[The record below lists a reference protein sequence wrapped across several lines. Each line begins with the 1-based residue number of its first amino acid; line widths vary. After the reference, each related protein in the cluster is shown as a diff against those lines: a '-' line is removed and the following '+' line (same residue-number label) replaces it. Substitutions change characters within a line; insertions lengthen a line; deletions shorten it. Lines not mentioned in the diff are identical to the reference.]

1 MTGDAVGEI
10 RVLHVEDDPAF
21 ADLASTMLEREHPAI
36 AVESVRDAAAGLE
49 VLGEERVDCVVSDF
63 DMPETDG
70 LEFLAL
76 VRERHGD
83 LPFVLFTGKGS
94 EEIASEAISAGVTD
108 YLQKGSGREGYTML
122 ANRIENAVERHRTE
136 AALREERR
144 RFELIGRASA
154 DAFWDWDLRSGKVER
169 SEGYERIFGFDEEE
183 VGDDL
188 EWWLQQVHPDHR
200 EEVRRAT
207 MDAVEGD
214 DDTLEVDYRVQA
226 GDGTYKDAFARAHVV
241 RDGAGE
247 AVRVVGS
254 VTDVTSLKERERELD
269 RVRSRLEFV
278 LEGTETGV
286 WEWDPETGDVVWDRT
301 VERLFGVEPGG
312 FEGSYEAFLR
322 RVESDEDRE
331 RIETGIQRAMDGEE
345 RYDVEFRIRRD
356 DGEVRWLQ
364 AKGVPP
370 GMGGDRVDRFVGLI
384 TDVTARKDREREL
397 EQYATILETVP
408 DGVFL
413 LDEDGVI
420 EGGNAAASSM
430 LGFEREELVD
440 TPFADLVEAGIVSSA
455 VVDRY
460 AEAVRTLLTSETD
473 DREAR
478 FEYDV
483 HIDGEDRVFETRLAL
498 RPHDEAFRGTIG
510 IVQDVTR
517 RKEREARLER
527 SERRFEAVFDDPSAF
542 IGLLEPDGTLVL
554 ANETALEFV
563 DADLGEVAGRDF
575 LETPWWAGE
584 SQEKLAE
591 MAAGI
596 ERAAAGEFVRFE
608 ATHTGADG
616 ERIGVEGNVRP
627 VTDGSG
633 SVVSLLVEGWD
644 VTDRLEHEQMIER
657 LHETTRELVL
667 AEDAEGVAD
676 VVVTAA
682 TEILDFPSTVVRF
695 REGDELVPTAISAD
709 ADQRLGD
716 RPAYALGEGMPG
728 RAFETGEPH
737 LIQELE
743 EVEAEKY
750 PETYRSSL
758 YLPIGDYG
766 TLSIGSVEREAFD
779 DSDVALAQVLA
790 NNAAVAMDRLEG
802 EQMLRRRERALTRQN
817 ERLDRFAK
825 IVSHDLR
832 NPLNVAQGGVELV
845 EEDCE
850 SEHVGMV
857 RSALV
862 RMDDII
868 DDALSLARQG
878 ETVVDPDPVSFDR
891 AVSAAWETIDPGGA
905 TLEVDD
911 ALGNC
916 LADESRL
923 RQLLENLFR
932 NSVEH
937 GSTGHRRS
945 ADDSVEHGST
955 GRRIQSDDS
964 VEHGGPDVTVSVG
977 CMVGDGRN
985 PAGFF
990 VEDDGP
996 GIPEADRE
1004 DVFEFGWSRGEGG
1017 TGFGLAIVEEIADA
1031 HGWTVAATE
1040 SETGGARFEVTG
1052 VEPAGHQPSD
1062 ESAGAGDES
1071 DASGED

>member
-1 MTGDAVGEI
+1 MTDDHAGDI

-21 ADLASTMLEREHPAI
+21 ADLASTMLDREHPAI
-36 AVESVRDAAAGLE
+36 SVESVGSADAGLE
-49 VLGEERVDCVVSDF
+49 VLAEGEIDCVVSDF

-70 LEFLAL
+70 LEFLDL

-83 LPFVLFTGKGS
+83 IPFVLFTGKGS

-108 YLQKGSGREGYTML
+108 YIQKGSGREGYTML

-154 DAFWDWDLRSGKVER
+154 DAFWDWDLRTGKVER

-183 VGDDL
+183 IGDDL

-200 EEVRRAT
+200 ERVRRAT

-214 DDTLEVDYRVQA
+214 DDTLEVDYRVRA

-241 RDGAGE
+241 RDEAGE

-254 VTDVTSLKERERELD
+254 VTDVSDLKRRERELD
-269 RVRSRLEFV
+269 RVRSRLELV

-286 WEWDPETGDVVWDRT
+286 WEWDPETGEVVWDRT

-312 FEGSYEAFLR
+312 FEGTYDAFIDRVHDDDLE
-322 RVESDEDRE
+322 RVEAAIE
-331 RIETGIQRAMDGEE
+331 RSLESGE

-356 DGEVRWLQ
+356 GGIRWLR

-370 GMGGDRVDRFVGLI
+370 GSGDEQVDRFVGLI
-384 TDVTARKDREREL
+384 TDVTGRKDREREL
-397 EQYATILETVP
+397 EQYETIMETLP

-420 EGGNAAASSM
+420 EGGNEAASTM

-440 TPFADLVEAGIVSSA
+440 TPFLDLVEAGIVSSS
-455 VVDRY
+455 VMDRY
-460 AEAVRTLLTSETD
+460 GEAVRTLLSSETD
-473 DREAR
+473 DRQAE

-483 HIDGEDRVFETRLAL
+483 NIDGEERVFETRLAL
-498 RPHDEAFRGTIG
+498 RPHDEEFRGTIG

-517 RKEREARLER
+517 RKEREERLRR

-542 IGLLEPDGTLVL
+542 IGLLEPDGTMII
-554 ANETALEFV
+554 ANETALSFAGVEL
-563 DADLGEVAGRDF
+563 DDVAGRYF
-575 LETPWWAGE
+575 LETPWWDDE
-584 SQEKLAE
+584 SPEKLDE
-591 MAAGI
+591 MATSI
-596 ERAAAGEFVRFE
+596 ERAAAGEFVRYD
-608 ATHTGADG
+608 ATHTGVDG
-616 ERIGVEGNVRP
+616 ETISVEGNVRP
-627 VTDGSG
+627 VTDGAG

-644 VTDRLEHEQMIER
+644 VTDRLEHERMIER

-667 AEDAEGVAD
+667 AEDAGGVAE
-676 VVVTAA
+676 VVVAAA

-695 REGDELVPTAISAD
+695 REGDELVPAAVSEDTE
-709 ADQRLGD
+709 QLVGD

-728 RAFETGEPH
+728 RALETGEPQ
-737 LIQELE
+737 LVQGLE
-743 EVEAEKY
+743 EVDAENY

-758 YLPIGDYG
+758 YLPIGEYG
-766 TLSIGSVEREAFD
+766 TLSIGSADPDAFD
-779 DSDVALAQVLA
+779 ESDVALAKVLV
-790 NNAAVAMDRLEG
+790 NNAAVVMDRLEG

-832 NPLNVAQGGVELV
+832 NPLNVAQGGVDLV

-878 ETVVDPDPVSFDR
+878 ETVVDPDPVPFDR
-891 AVSAAWETIDPGGA
+891 AVAAAWETIDAADA
-905 TLEVDD
+905 TLDVGDG
-911 ALGNC
+911 LGVSR
-916 LADESRL
+916 ADESRL
-923 RQLLENLFR
+923 QQLLENLFR
-932 NSVEH
+932 NAVEH
-937 GSTGHRRS
+937 GSAGSRRD
-945 ADDSVEHGST
+945 ADGDGKDDGS
-955 GRRIQSDDS
+955 G
-964 VEHGGPDVTVSVG
+964 VTVSVG
-977 CMVGDGRN
+977 CMGDGRN
-985 PAGFF
+985 PAGFY

-1004 DVFEFGWSRGEGG
+1004 DVFEFGWSRGDGG

-1031 HGWTVAATE
+1031 HGWTIAATE
-1040 SETGGARFEVTG
+1040 SESGGARFEVTG
-1052 VEPAGHQPSD
+1052 VEPAGDQPPD
-1062 ESAGAGDES
+1062 ASAGAGEES
-1071 DASGED
+1071 DASAVE